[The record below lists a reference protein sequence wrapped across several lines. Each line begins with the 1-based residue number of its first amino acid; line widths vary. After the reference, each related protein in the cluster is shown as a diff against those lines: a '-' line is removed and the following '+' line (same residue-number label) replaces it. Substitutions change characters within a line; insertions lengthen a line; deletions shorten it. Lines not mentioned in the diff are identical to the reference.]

1 MSTKQDR
8 TEDTEQSHDRG
19 QRDGAEGVYNPPD
32 IDLSDVFTRASVQDK
47 VVENKESYDKGWENG
62 WKQR

>member
-8 TEDTEQSHDRG
+8 SESTEEAHNRG
-19 QRDGAEGVYNPPD
+19 QEDASKGEYNPPD

-47 VVENKESYDKGWENG
+47 VVENREAYDKGYKNG
-62 WKQR
+62 ES